1 MKPQPKT
8 SCERTTKFRTKLYE
22 DKALHTEFKKKDALR
37 KAQSRLI
44 LSQTLTRTDEE
55 KLKRRQDVKERKKR
69 SRLSKNKQKRKKHLH
84 KSLGMHLKIKE
95 GDLSRQNH

>member
-44 LSQTLTRTDEE
+44 LSQTLTLTDEE
-55 KLKRRQDVKERKKR
+55 KLKRRQDAKERKKR
-69 SRLSKNKQKRKKHLH
+69 SRLSKNKQKRKNTCLN
-84 KSLGMHLKIKE
+84 
-95 GDLSRQNH
+95 R